1 MERTGPV
8 VVSLSDIVNEMVEL
22 TGEQIAFLNRQTGE
36 LIAMTEA
43 QRTVLENGDPADD
56 LPRAQRSRLPEL
68 RELFDA
74 NTCLELPSRYE
85 AQEYS
90 MRERYCQTIKNADQ
104 RSQLLVALKTSKAFR
119 SFNEKIRRLGLSES
133 WEGYRDKAF
142 EQIAVGWLKKNKV
155 EYQ

>member
-1 MERTGPV
+1 M
-8 VVSLSDIVNEMVEL
+8 
-22 TGEQIAFLNRQTGE
+22 
-36 LIAMTEA
+36 
-43 QRTVLENGDPADD
+43 
-56 LPRAQRSRLPEL
+56 PEL

-104 RSQLLVALKTSKAFR
+104 RSQLLDALKTSKAFR
-119 SFNEKIRRLGLSES
+119 SFNEKIRRLGLTES

-142 EQIAVGWLKKNKV
+142 KSPCTGTEAPIHHTPWRQAMDDSMVDFMRSK
-155 EYQ
+155 